1 MLFEEAA
8 GVRVLTVA
16 TDMEVTFAAQAPQLQ
31 GHNADVEKAPSRRRK
46 RHKEPDSDDKLWDET
61 MKLTEVEE
69 MAELHGQS
77 DQLNEAIKVFG
88 APGAG
93 EVNPRRV
100 TETVSDVTHLFGR
113 DFSSNCDA

>member
-16 TDMEVTFAAQAPQLQ
+16 TDMEVTFAAHAPQLQ
-31 GHNADVEKAPSRRRK
+31 GQNADGEKAPSRRRK
-46 RHKEPDSDDKLWDET
+46 RHKGPDSDDKLWDET

-77 DQLNEAIKVFG
+77 RPAQRGDQSVRSAWC
-88 APGAG
+88 
-93 EVNPRRV
+93 
-100 TETVSDVTHLFGR
+100 GR
-113 DFSSNCDA
+113 S